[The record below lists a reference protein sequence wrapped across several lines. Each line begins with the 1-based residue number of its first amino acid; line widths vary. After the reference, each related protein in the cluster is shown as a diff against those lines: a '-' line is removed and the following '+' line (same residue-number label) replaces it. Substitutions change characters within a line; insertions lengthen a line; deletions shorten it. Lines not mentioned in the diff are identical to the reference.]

1 MATRP
6 TAVETDLW
14 FIGSTIQNSL
24 TAISDVLKQGRR
36 RGDDADDR
44 RQQRKPMSRMRVE
57 ICLLNLHWR
66 EGDKH
71 GRSRSRPREVVDV
84 GGDRAPD

>member
-1 MATRP
+1 
-6 TAVETDLW
+6 
-14 FIGSTIQNSL
+14 
-24 TAISDVLKQGRR
+24 
-36 RGDDADDR
+36 
-44 RQQRKPMSRMRVE
+44 MSRMRVE

-84 GGDRAPD
+84 GGDRAPLGRHRDAGVSRNRTFRKRVAVYVYSVFSLGKLGPHVIVISTHRWPRKTR